1 MKHILSRILKYAA
14 VGTLASGILAGNALA
29 ELYKVTS
36 IAPGMSPFVVN
47 TAIAKVVNNHVD
59 GVDFQVRATG
69 AATKHFVDAANGSV
83 DFLFG
88 SPTINW
94 LLANHIGPYK
104 DFTNGPELEAKVG
117 MIFSYQIGPYHYITR
132 ADSGIETLADL
143 KGKKV
148 FVGPPGGAAKGVVL
162 RALAQTVGLKAEDM
176 EVQNFGFDAA
186 IQAFQDDKIDV
197 VVLPTNVPSPSV
209 QQFALTKK
217 IRILDVPVAK
227 MKINKAIGGTTNTI
241 APDSYGENQ
250 VNEADSQT
258 HGAIVN
264 FSAGM
269 HVDEETVYKV
279 TKAIWENMGEIH
291 ETAQWMP
298 STINKEGGLALIAG
312 RLHPG
317 AERYYK
323 EAGWTIPTPIVFEP
337 KQ

>member
-1 MKHILSRILKYAA
+1 MKHILSRALNLTGAGALAIRLLSTGA
-14 VGTLASGILAGNALA
+14 VA

-47 TAIAKVVNNHVD
+47 TAISKVVNTHVD
-59 GVDFQVRATG
+59 DVDFQVRATG
-69 AATKHFVDAANGSV
+69 AATKHFVDAATGNV

-94 LLANHIGPYK
+94 LLVNHIGPYK
-104 DFTNGPELEAKVG
+104 KFTNGPELEANVG
-117 MIFSYQIGPYHYITR
+117 MIFSYQIGPYHYVTR

-148 FVGPPGGAAKGVVL
+148 FAGPPGGAAKGVVL
-162 RALAQTVGLKAEDM
+162 RALDQAAGIKPEDM
-176 EVQNFGFDAA
+176 EVQDFGFDAA

-197 VVLPTNVPSPSV
+197 IVLPTNVPSPSI

-217 IRILDVPVAK
+217 IRILDVDVDK
-227 MKINKAIGGTTNTI
+227 MVINAAIGGTVNSVE
-241 APDSYGENQ
+241 PDAYGDNQ
-250 VNEADSQT
+250 VNDAATRT

-269 HVDEETVYKV
+269 HVDEDVVYEV
-279 TKAIWENMGEIH
+279 TKAIWENIGEIH

-298 STINKEGGLALIAG
+298 STITKEGGLSLVAG

-317 AERYYK
+317 AERYYREMGWEIPEPVVFKPK
-323 EAGWTIPTPIVFEP
+323 E
-337 KQ
+337 